1 MESFDL
7 RDETTL
13 EKLRCML
20 IDVRPGE
27 KVGAKPRGNVFEQ

>member
-1 MESFDL
+1 L
-7 RDETTL
+7 RDEIKL

-27 KVGAKPRGNVFEQ
+27 KVGAKSRGDVFEEWMDE